1 MNARERFPAIMN
13 FEEPDRNF
21 VWEFG
26 YWGGTV
32 RRWYREGL
40 PEVHG
45 LSDQA
50 YEGTGVFAESAG
62 VPLNRLTALDI
73 HEYFKM
79 DPYVERVPLNIGAY
93 PQFEVKIIEDHGN
106 WYIWQEWDGCLRKEL
121 KNRSSLPTII
131 GGPVKDRES
140 WERHKAER
148 LRPSLEGRLPDNWP
162 QLVEEYKKRDYTLGL
177 GQTHGFFGTPRFLM
191 VVEELLTK
199 YYDDPEM
206 MKDINN
212 HLADFWIALFDGVLR
227 DVEVD
232 TVFIWEDMCYKG
244 GPLISPEMFREFIL
258 PGYKKLTSF
267 LRDHGVTLVQVDS
280 DGDIWKLIPLWIE
293 GGVTVIYP
301 FEVAAGMDVVEVR
314 KAFPN
319 LGMVGGIDKRAL
331 VEGKEAID
339 RELERRVP
347 FMLEHG
353 GFIPTIDHMVSRDVS
368 FENFKYYREKLN
380 QMLKKHSKTWDR
392 D

>member
-1 MNARERFPAIMN
+1 MNTRERFLATMN
-13 FEEPDRNF
+13 FEEPDRHL

-32 RRWYREGL
+32 RRWYKEGL

-45 LSDQA
+45 LRADIDG
-50 YEGTGVFAESAG
+50 GTGLFNESAG
-62 VPLNRLTALDI
+62 VPLNRDTSLDI
-73 HEYFKM
+73 HEHFKM
-79 DPYVERVPLNIGAY
+79 DPYLVRVPLATGAWPPY
-93 PQFEVKIIEDHGN
+93 EAKVIEDHGD

-121 KNRSSLPTII
+121 KNRTSLPTIV

-140 WERHKAER
+140 WERYKAER
-148 LRPSLEGRLPDNWP
+148 LRPSLEGRLPDNWS
-162 QLVEEYKKRDYTLGL
+162 QLVEEYKTRDYPIGL
-177 GQTHGFFGTPRFLM
+177 GQTHGFFGTPRYLM
-191 VVEELLTK
+191 GVEELLTK

-212 HLADFWIALFDGVLR
+212 HLADLWITLFDGVLKE
-227 DVEVD
+227 VEVD

-244 GPLISPEMFREFIL
+244 GPLISPAMFREFIL

-280 DGDIWKLIPLWIE
+280 DGDVWKLIPLWIE

-301 FEVAAGMDVVEVR
+301 FEVAAGMDIVEVR
-314 KAFPN
+314 KAFPR
-319 LGMVGGIDKRAL
+319 LAISGGVDKRAL

-339 RELERRVP
+339 RELEYRIP
-347 FMLEHG
+347 FMLNQG
-353 GFIPTIDHMVSRDVS
+353 GFIPTIDHMVSSDVS

-380 QMLKKHSKTWDR
+380 QMLKKHSRSWDR

>member
-1 MNARERFPAIMN
+1 MNTRERFMAIMN
-13 FEEPDRNF
+13 FEEPDRHL

-32 RRWYREGL
+32 RRWYQEGL
-40 PEVHG
+40 PLVHG
-45 LSDQA
+45 LRDGIA
-50 YEGTGVFAESAG
+50 DGTGLFNESAG
-62 VPLNRLTALDI
+62 VPLNRDTALDV
-73 HEYFKM
+73 HDYFKM
-79 DPYVERVPLNIGAY
+79 DPYLVRVPLNIGAY
-93 PQFEVKIIEDHGN
+93 PQFEVKTIEDHGN

-121 KNRSSLPTII
+121 KNRTSLPTIV

-140 WERHKAER
+140 WEKYKAER
-148 LRPSLEGRLPDNWP
+148 LRPSLEGRLPDNWS
-162 QLVEEYKKRDYTLGL
+162 QLVSEYKKRDYPLGL
-177 GQTHGFFGTPRFLM
+177 GQTHGFFGTPRYLM
-191 VVEELLTK
+191 GVEELLTK

-212 HLADFWIALFDGVLR
+212 HLADFWIALFDGVLKEV
-227 DVEVD
+227 DVD

-244 GPLISPEMFREFIL
+244 GPLISPAMFREFIL
-258 PGYKKLTSF
+258 PGYKKLTDF
-267 LRDHGVTLVQVDS
+267 LKDYGVTLVQVDS

-293 GGVTVIYP
+293 GGVTVLYP

-314 KAFPN
+314 KAFPK
-319 LGMVGGIDKRAL
+319 LAIAGGIDKRAL
-331 VEGKEAID
+331 VQGREAID

-353 GFIPTIDHMVSRDVS
+353 GFIPNVDHMVSMDVS
-368 FENFKYYREKLN
+368 FENFKYYREKLD
-380 QMLKKHSKTWDR
+380 QMLKKHSKSWDR